1 MLKATTIL
9 AVKKGDTCAIAGD
22 GQVTMGESVIMKKSA
37 TKVRRI
43 FGDNVVIGF
52 AGSVADA
59 FALSEKFEAKL
70 EEYGGSLQRA

>member
-1 MLKATTIL
+1 MMKATTIL
-9 AVKKGDTCAIAGD
+9 AVRKDGNCAIAGD
-22 GQVTMGESVIMKKSA
+22 GQVTLGESVIMKNGA

-43 FGDNVVIGF
+43 YGDKVVIGF

-70 EEYGGSLQRA
+70 EEFGRCV